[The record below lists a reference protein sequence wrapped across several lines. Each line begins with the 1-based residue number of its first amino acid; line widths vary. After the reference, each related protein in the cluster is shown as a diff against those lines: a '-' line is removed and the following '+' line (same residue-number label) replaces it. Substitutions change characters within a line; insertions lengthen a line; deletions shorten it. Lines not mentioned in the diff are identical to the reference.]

1 MFPVDL
7 VEFASHH
14 LVGLLTMDG
23 LLCVRSTETHY
34 SSNTTST
41 VCGVERRDERGDARI
56 GKWDESNLVLF
67 NLVHHHQEREDEVTR
82 LATSAATDLFIHT
95 GRVHYSG
102 VVLHHRVWLVGG
114 S

>member
-1 MFPVDL
+1 MYGVRRLTTHQILL
-7 VEFASHH
+7 V
-14 LVGLLTMDG
+14 
-23 LLCVRSTETHY
+23 HY
-34 SSNTTST
+34 
-41 VCGVERRDERGDARI
+41 VEWEKDERGDARM
-56 GKWDESNLVLF
+56 GKWDGSNLVLF
-67 NLVHHHQEREDEVTR
+67 NRVYHHQEREDEVTR